1 MVKAAKHR
9 FAATALTIPGRQIR
23 KVAKHKQEDL
33 CNRKVAASEDEE
45 LPEAKRTEDFLF
57 E

>member
-23 KVAKHKQEDL
+23 KVAKHKQEYL

-57 E
+57 